1 MFSSFHRALA
11 RIRAVFQSNDLDRD
25 LVLELESHIQILAE
39 QHTHKGASQEEAQR
53 LARIELGGIEQ
64 LREAHREVRGLPLLD
79 TVLQDIRFAFRMFR
93 RSPGFTVVAV
103 LTLAIGIGA
112 TTSIFSVIKAVILN
126 PLPFRQPEKLVDLW
140 ENDHVQHYRR
150 GDQAYFSS
158 VRTGVFYEWR
168 AQCQSFES
176 MSAYHWR
183 DMLFGGER
191 GAELVEGQ
199 EVMDQFFETLGVR
212 AQLGRTFEPADYA
225 PNAPHTTILGH
236 RMWVEQFGKDPE
248 IIGRR
253 ISLDRE
259 SYEIVGVMPE
269 GFFPT
274 PWHYPELWTPHWAD
288 AKEKQDRNAW
298 GHFVIAR
305 LKPEVSWEQ
314 AQAEL
319 DVASVRIAKNHL
331 GEQEVDATVVPMD
344 SELIGSSWKLLLLL
358 GGGVVLLLLIACVN
372 VANLLLARVTDRQ
385 KEFSV
390 RSALGAGRWRLISQ
404 LFMESCALSLAAGLV
419 GIAVASA
426 GTQGLLRLLPTSA
439 NLARLVTVKTDAGVL
454 AFGFGLALLVTLLS
468 SLAPWLRIS
477 RNRTAEILKSEGRSS
492 SSGKTR
498 QRVRQLFAVSEFVL
512 SLVLLILGTLLVQS
526 FLKLQR
532 ADPGF
537 DTSKLLTFRIT
548 VPQVSYGKFVYGEK
562 DARRQRLYE
571 QLEQTLGAVPGV
583 DALAFAGHLPLA
595 HEFNASPV
603 HVEDHAPLPG
613 HPGADGAA
621 ATGSEGD
628 TGIQYVN
635 PEYFHALRLRLM
647 SGRLLDERDAADK
660 PLAAVINDTFARTFF
675 PNEDPIGKRVT
686 VWFAK
691 PTIVGVV
698 ADFKLNSIDRKPLPE
713 IFWSL
718 RQVAS
723 PNIWVLVRSRS
734 NPFFLSAALRQK
746 VRDLDSDLPV
756 QDLRLMS
763 GVIADSLW
771 LKRISALLVGLVAAL
786 AIIVAG
792 AGIYSVMSYFVSQR
806 TREVGIRV
814 ALGANRNE
822 ILSLLVG
829 ETCRLALLGSVIGS
843 VAAYFVGRV
852 ATNQMYLSPE
862 FASSQ
867 IPTGPLS
874 TGVFLVCSLF
884 LFGVA
889 LFASYVPARRALAVD
904 PVSALRHE

>member
-1 MFSSFHRALA
+1 MRWYYRLPLRLRSLFRKDEAEADLSEELQFHLQNQIDEYLA
-11 RIRAVFQSNDLDRD
+11 Q
-25 LVLELESHIQILAE
+25 
-39 QHTHKGASQEEAQR
+39 GMGPQE
-53 LARIELGGIEQ
+53 ARQVAFRSLGGIEQ
-64 LREAHREVRGLPLLD
+64 VKEECREARKMNLIESF
-79 TVLQDIRFAFRMFR
+79 LQDARFGSRMLR
-93 RSPGFTVVAV
+93 RSLGFTAVAV
-103 LTLAIGIGA
+103 LTLALGIGA
-112 TTSIFSVIKAVILN
+112 TTSIFSVVKAVILN
-126 PLPFRQPEKLVDLW
+126 PLPFRQPEQLVDVW

-176 MSAYHWR
+176 LSAYRWR
-183 DMLFGGER
+183 YMLLGGER

-199 EVMDQFFETLGVR
+199 DVMDQFFETLGVP

-225 PNAPHTTILGH
+225 PNAPHTTILSH
-236 RMWVEQFGKDPE
+236 RVWVERFVKDPG

-259 SYEIVGVMPE
+259 SFEIVGVMPE

-314 AQAEL
+314 AQTEL
-319 DVASVRIAKNHL
+319 DVASVRIAKNHP
-331 GEQEVDATVVPMD
+331 GEQEVDATIVPMD

-358 GGGVVLLLLIACVN
+358 AGGVVLLLLIACVN
-372 VANLLLARVTDRQ
+372 VSNLLLARVTDRQ

-390 RSALGAGRWRLISQ
+390 RAALGAGRWRLISQ
-404 LFMESCALSLAAGLV
+404 LFIESCVLSLVAGLA

-426 GTQGLLRLLPTSA
+426 GTHGLLRLLPTSA
-439 NLARLVTVKTDAGVL
+439 NLPRLDTVKTDAGVL

-468 SLAPWLRIS
+468 SLAPFLRVS
-477 RNRTAEILKSEGRSS
+477 RNKTTEVLKSEGRGS
-492 SSGKTR
+492 SSGRTR
-498 QRVRQLFAVSEFVL
+498 RRVGEFFVVSEFVL

-526 FLKLQR
+526 FLKLLR

-537 DTSKLLTFRIT
+537 DTSNLLAFHIT
-548 VPQVSYGKFVYGEK
+548 VPQVSYGTFAYGEK
-562 DARRQRLYE
+562 DMRRQRLYE
-571 QLEQTLGAVPGV
+571 QLEQTLSAVPDV
-583 DALAFAGHLPLA
+583 DSLAFAGHLPLA
-595 HEFNASPV
+595 HEFNPSPV
-603 HVEDHAPLPG
+603 HVEGHTPLPG
-613 HPGADGAA
+613 RPGADGAT

-635 PEYFHALRLRLM
+635 PEYFHALRLRLT
-647 SGRLLDERDAADK
+647 SGRFLAERDTVDK
-660 PLAAVINDTFARTFF
+660 PLAAVINETFARTFF

-691 PTIVGVV
+691 PMIVGVV

-718 RQVAS
+718 RQVAP
-723 PNIWVLVRSRS
+723 PNIWVMVRSGS
-734 NPFFLSAALRQK
+734 NPSFLSGALRQK

-756 QDLRLMS
+756 QDVQPMS

-771 LKRISALLVGLVAAL
+771 LKRTSALLIGLVAAL
-786 AIIVAG
+786 AIILAG
-792 AGIYSVMSYFVSQR
+792 TGIYSVMSYCVSQR

-814 ALGANRNE
+814 ALGASRNE

-829 ETCRLALLGSVIGS
+829 ETCRLAFLGSVIGCA
-843 VAAYFVGRV
+843 AAYFVGRV
-852 ATNQMYLSPE
+852 ATNQAYLSPE

-867 IPTGPLS
+867 IPSGPLS

-889 LFASYVPARRALAVD
+889 LSASYVPARHALCVD
-904 PVSALRHE
+904 PMQALRHE